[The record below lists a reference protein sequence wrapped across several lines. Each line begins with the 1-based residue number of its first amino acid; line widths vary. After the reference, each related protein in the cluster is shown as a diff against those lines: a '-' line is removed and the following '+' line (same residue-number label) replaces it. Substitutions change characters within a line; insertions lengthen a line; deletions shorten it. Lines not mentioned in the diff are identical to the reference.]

1 MNSSNALN
9 VQAYARVAGV
19 LFLLSMIGGGFGE
32 AYVPSKIIV
41 SNDAAATAANIKAFT
56 FLFRLG
62 FVGFLLESVCDTTLS
77 LSFYV
82 LLKPV
87 NKHLSLLAAFFG
99 LVGTAIFAM
108 TELFYFMAIYW
119 LGDAAYLKTFQPEQL
134 QTLAL
139 LSLKYYAY
147 GSALFTVYYGLA
159 WIVRSYLIFCSGY
172 LPRLIGILMAIG
184 GLGFVARNLLIV
196 LAPPYSSDP
205 LLMVLFPGA
214 LLLAGWLIVRGVDI
228 VKWKRMSQPDH
239 TSLAAGQL

>member
-1 MNSSNALN
+1 MKSPNHLN

-41 SNDAAATAANIKAFT
+41 SNDAAATAANIKAFA

-77 LSFYV
+77 LNFYV

-87 NKHLSLLAAFFG
+87 NKHLALLAAFFG
-99 LVGTAIFAM
+99 LVGTAIFAV
-108 TELFYFMAIYW
+108 TELFYFMALYW
-119 LGDAAYLKTFQPEQL
+119 LSDAAYLKTFQTDQL

-139 LSLKYYAY
+139 LSLKYYIY

-159 WIVRSYLIFCSGY
+159 WIVRSYLIFRSGY
-172 LPRLIGILMAIG
+172 LPKLVGVLMAIG
-184 GLGFVARNLLIV
+184 GLGFVARNLLLV
-196 LAPPYSSDP
+196 LAPAYASGM
-205 LLMVLFPGA
+205 LLMLLVPGA
-214 LLLAGWLIVRGVDI
+214 LLLAGWLIFPGVDI
-228 VKWKRMSQPDH
+228 IKWNER
-239 TSLAAGQL
+239 TTWTTA